1 MKKII
6 LTILLIMLSTLPTF
20 ANLSTEQEIQTKIDE
35 IGTNILNSNKVQ
47 AHIVFTYNRKSR
59 RNVYKMIKGIKKNQ
73 IIMYDGTYQ
82 YTETDDEIAA
92 ILSRQ
97 IYFVSKI
104 YSKFDNRMNVAKNPR
119 FYEQIIDKK
128 AVDYMV
134 NANYNPLALIT
145 YLNKTYPEYRYS
157 LRHNRTNDRLIAI
170 YEYILLKYPQ
180 YLNNDNQY
188 IDNPYYQNFLLNTVF
203 ERGLLRTK
211 LNRNSIKDEEFEDE

>member
-6 LTILLIMLSTLPTF
+6 ISILLIMLSIIPTN
-20 ANLSTEQEIQTKIDE
+20 AEIVTEHEIQTKIDQ
-35 IGTNILNSNKVQ
+35 IGTNILNCNKVQ
-47 AHIVFTYNRKSR
+47 THIVFTYNKKTR
-59 RNVYKMIKGIKKNQ
+59 RNVYKMIHGIKKNQ
-73 IIMYDGTYQ
+73 IIMYDGIYQ

-97 IYFVSKI
+97 IYFISKI

-119 FYEQIIDKK
+119 FYERIIDKK

-145 YLNKTYPEYRYS
+145 YLNKTYPEYKYS
-157 LRHNRTNDRLIAI
+157 LRHNRTADRLVSI

-180 YLNNDNQY
+180 YLKDDNPY
-188 IDNPYYQNFLLNTVF
+188 LDNPYYQNFLLNTVF
-203 ERGLLRTK
+203 ERGLLRVK
-211 LNRNSIKDEEFEDE
+211 LNRNDNENEEFKNE